1 MTHRTLREAVTV
13 EGVGLHSGRRCRL
26 VLLPREE
33 PGLVVRGAS
42 GRVPLSLRA
51 VEADER
57 RTQAAGVATVE
68 HLLAALYVA
77 GVSAAELVVDG
88 GEVPAGDGSA
98 WVFWEAV
105 QAAGTRP
112 LREPRPVLRV
122 AEPVWVRDGAR
133 LCAALPGEGLRV
145 TYVVELRDRPAQAL
159 DVVVT
164 AQTFARQLA
173 SARTWGYR
181 EEAAALHAAGLA
193 LGATEQNTLVL
204 EDGGYRNP
212 PRFPDEPVRHKVVDL
227 VGDLALL
234 GAEVHAH
241 VVAVRAGHRTHL
253 TLARRMAEAAGLAGP
268 EGEGE

>member
-1 MTHRTLREAVTV
+1 VTHRTLREVVTV
-13 EGVGLHSGRRCRL
+13 EGVGLHSGRPCR
-26 VLLPREE
+26 VRVVPREE
-33 PGLVVRGAS
+33 PGLAVRGPS
-42 GRVPLSLRA
+42 GPVPLSLRA

-57 RTQAAGVATVE
+57 RTQAAGVATLE

-77 GVSAAELVVDG
+77 GVSAAELVVEG

-98 WVFWEAV
+98 RVFWEAV

-112 LREPRPVLRV
+112 LQAPRPELRV
-122 AEPVWVRDGAR
+122 TDPVWVREGVR
-133 LCAALPGEGLRV
+133 MCAAFPGDGLRV
-145 TYVVELRDRPAQAL
+145 TYVVDFRDRPAQAL
-159 DVVVT
+159 DVAVT
-164 AQTFARQLA
+164 PETFAGELA
-173 SARTWGYR
+173 AARTWGYR
-181 EEAAALHAAGLA
+181 EEAAALRAAGLA

-234 GAEVHAH
+234 GAQVHAH

-253 TLARRMAEAAGLAGP
+253 ALARRLEEATGTGS
-268 EGEGE
+268 EGKGE